1 MAYDD
6 KSRVAP
12 TGHSIEMEN
21 RKRLKI
27 SGVSDVENFDENE
40 IVIKT
45 SQGDMTVDGS
55 GLHIEKLSLDSGDV
69 IIDGLVYGIR
79 YDDTPAAGKGFFGRL
94 FG

>member
-6 KSRVAP
+6 KSRGAP

-27 SGVSDVENFDENE
+27 SGVSDVENFDEND

-79 YDDTPAAGKGFFGRL
+79 YDDTPAAGQGFFGRL

>member
-1 MAYDD
+1 MAYDN

-12 TGHSIEMEN
+12 AVHSIEMEN

-27 SGVSDVENFDENE
+27 SGVSDVESFDENE
-40 IVIKT
+40 IIIKT

-55 GLHIEKLSLDSGDV
+55 GLHIEKLSLDGGDV
-69 IIDGLVYGIR
+69 IIDGLIYGIR
-79 YDDTPAAGKGFFGRL
+79 YDDTPAVGKGFFGRL